1 MYVQRNE
8 IGSKPQPKQEFRM
21 NSEIKQIE
29 VGCIAEVKVGR
40 NIIKAP
46 VCEILPDGGYIVQ
59 SATTGKKFKVAS
71 LVRVVAGRKEI
82 ESQPEVPA
90 VTHTP
95 EENAIAELAAAPLHG
110 PGIDYPAPCD
120 ESEEESDE
128 ATENPAPESAAP
140 VKPVKKMSLM
150 DAAVEVLKT
159 SEQPL
164 NTREIV
170 KTATEKGYWIP
181 TSCKTPE
188 QTLYGSIFRE
198 IATKENPR
206 IVKSEQRGKF
216 QLA

>member
-1 MYVQRNE
+1 MNE
-8 IGSKPQPKQEFRM
+8 
-21 NSEIKQIE
+21 EIKQIE

-40 NIIKAP
+40 NIIKTP
-46 VCEILPDGGYIVQ
+46 VCEILPNGGYIVQ

-90 VTHTP
+90 ITHTP
-95 EENAIAELAAAPLHG
+95 EETALAELAAAPLHG
-110 PGIDYPAPCD
+110 PGIDSPAPYD
-120 ESEEESDE
+120 ESEGERDE
-128 ATENPAPESAAP
+128 AVENPAP
-140 VKPVKKMSLM
+140 VKPVKKLSLM

-164 NTREIV
+164 NTREMV
-170 KTATEKGYWIP
+170 KSAIEQGYWIP
-181 TSCKTPE
+181 TACKTPE
-188 QTLYGSIFRE
+188 QTLYGSIFRK

-206 IVKSEQRGKF
+206 IVKAEQRGKF